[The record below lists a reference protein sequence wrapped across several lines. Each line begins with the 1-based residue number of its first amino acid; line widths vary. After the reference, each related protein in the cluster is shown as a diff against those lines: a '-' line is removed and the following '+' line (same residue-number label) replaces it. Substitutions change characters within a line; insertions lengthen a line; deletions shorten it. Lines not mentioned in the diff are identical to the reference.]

1 VGIPKQKTQF
11 STRTTQNKETTAK
24 IINILI
30 KLKNNGKSD
39 YTIRNVDK
47 FLNVLN
53 RNCNLDNPEEV
64 KAFIA
69 NHKVSN
75 STKECYSYAYRKYCK
90 HYEIKA
96 KIPFYQAD
104 PKPIKLP
111 TQEKINIIISNASK
125 TLSTKLTLSKETG
138 LRPIEMHKL
147 LKVKDIDLEQKL
159 IYPTTAK
166 HGAPRPPLKISTQ
179 LATMLQEH
187 ITKNNLNQNDQLFKG
202 TAKQYGKNY
211 RHLRNRLAK
220 KLHDPTIKNIRLY
233 DIRHY
238 FCTKKLY
245 DTQNPYVVMR
255 LMGHKRLETTQNYM
269 HLLNLEETEWECKGA
284 TNKQEA
290 TQLIEAGFEYVTEID
305 GTKLFRK
312 RK

>member
-1 VGIPKQKTQF
+1 M
-11 STRTTQNKETTAK
+11 
-24 IINILI
+24 
-30 KLKNNGKSD
+30 
-39 YTIRNVDK
+39 DK
-47 FLNVLN
+47 FLTILS

-64 KAFIA
+64 KGFIA

-90 HYEIKA
+90 YYDIKA
-96 KIPFYQAD
+96 KIPFYEPD

-111 TQEKINIIISNASK
+111 THEKIQIIISNVSK
-125 TLSTKLTLSKETG
+125 LLCTKLTLSIETG
-138 LRPIEMHKL
+138 LRPIEVHT
-147 LKVKDIDLEQKL
+147 LKVKDADIEQKL

-166 HGAPRPPLKISTQ
+166 HGAPRPPLKISSK

-187 ITKNNLNQNDQLFKG
+187 ITKNNLNQNDKLFKG

-211 RHLRNRLAK
+211 RHLRNRIAK
-220 KLHDPTIKNIRLY
+220 KLQNPTLKNIRLY
-233 DIRHY
+233 DFRRY

-245 DTQNPYVVMR
+245 DTQNAYVVMK

-269 HLLNLEETEWECKGA
+269 HLLNLEEIEWICSGA
-284 TNKQEA
+284 TNKKEA
-290 TQLIEAGFEYVTEID
+290 MQLIEAGFEYVTDID
-305 GTKLFRK
+305 GVKLFKK